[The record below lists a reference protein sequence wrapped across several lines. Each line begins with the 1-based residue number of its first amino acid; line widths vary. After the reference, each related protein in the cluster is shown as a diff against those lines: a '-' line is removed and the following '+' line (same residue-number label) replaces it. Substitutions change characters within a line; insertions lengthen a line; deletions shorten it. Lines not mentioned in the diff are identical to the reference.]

1 MGSTNFKEIQTVEE
15 LIAYLESDA
24 LDKDYIY
31 QYTNRDALFGI
42 LNSKTIFLG
51 NLRNLNDI
59 QEYNHTKKTL
69 KENAYVACLTR
80 EEDESIAMWAM
91 YGNPWDKAVRIG
103 FPVKKLRQCLK
114 NPIVYEVM
122 PNFKLGKRIEVSK
135 ENIKLLNIGY
145 VHPQTLTL
153 HFSNKSLDV
162 SANQA
167 FAGLEKNPKVQGY
180 LKHKAWLYESETR
193 ILARQVFGNYDRIAL
208 QLSNEVLQ
216 NLKVMTGPDFSNRL
230 RNKLEKTIRF
240 EESEFKGLVRLK
252 DILRNSD
259 DES

>member
-1 MGSTNFKEIQTVEE
+1 MGSTNFKEIQTIEE
-15 LIAYLESDA
+15 LITYLESDA

-42 LNSKTIFLG
+42 LRSKTVFLG

-59 QEYNHTKKTL
+59 QEFNHTRSTM
-69 KENAYVACLTR
+69 KENGFVGCFTR
-80 EEDESIAMWAM
+80 EEVESIAMWAM

-114 NPIVYEVM
+114 ETVVSEVTT
-122 PNFKLGKRIEVSK
+122 NLKLGKRIEALK
-135 ENIKLLNIGY
+135 ENIKLINIGY
-145 VHPQTLTL
+145 VHPQNMTL
-153 HFSNKSLDV
+153 HFSNKSLDI

-167 FAGLEKNPKVQGY
+167 FKELENNAKVQGY

-193 ILARQVFGNYDRIAL
+193 ILARLENGNYDRIAL
-208 QLSNEVLQ
+208 QLSDEVLQ
-216 NLKVMTGPDFSNRL
+216 DIKVMTGPDYSNRL
-230 RNKLEKTIRF
+230 RSKLEKTIRF
-240 EESEFKGLVRLK
+240 EESEFKGLVKLK
-252 DILRNSD
+252 DIMRNSE

>member
-15 LIAYLESDA
+15 LITYLESDV

-59 QEYNHTKKTL
+59 QEYNHTRKTL
-69 KENAYVACLTR
+69 KENGFVGCFTR
-80 EEDESIAMWAM
+80 EEGESIAMWAM

-114 NPIVYEVM
+114 EPVVSEVTA
-122 PNFKLGKRIEVSK
+122 NFKLGKKIEVSK
-135 ENIKLLNIGY
+135 ENIKLINIGY
-145 VHPQTLTL
+145 VHPQSMTL

-167 FAGLEKNPKVQGY
+167 FKGLENNPKVQGY

-193 ILARQVFGNYDRIAL
+193 ILVRLDNGNYDRIAL
-208 QLSNEVLQ
+208 QLSDEVLQ
-216 NLKVMTGPDFSNRL
+216 DLKVMTGPDFSNRY
-230 RNKLEKTIRF
+230 RNKLDKTIRF

-252 DILRNSD
+252 DILRNSE